1 MFSTIRFRI
10 NLHREI
16 SFKCQNSNII
26 DTYFAPTSTWTTRAV
41 STYVA
46 FLVYTNIWRR
56 DLLTCSVTPMY
67 VHTLRV
73 CMHMRV
79 LRTQEQLASATRSSC
94 RNVMFAIVE
103 YAWCTQHVG
112 YISLPGIYMTV
123 CISPFVALTIS
134 LIVYATENA
143 SAPLA
148 QCWFRY
154 TMRLPREESNVTNV
168 ASDILSLNNFFFFF
182 FRTFYKTH
190 ENQDKLF
197 QLNSISEC
205 LFCKLL
211 YFKLHYSDCCERW
224 SATLQI
230 NRTIDITSRL
240 RYLLE
245 YLLWCIRRSKIR
257 EICAN
262 RIRDVGYSLSMVVRK

>member
-1 MFSTIRFRI
+1 MGNKGDSYVHCFPCLYKYLAKR
-10 NLHREI
+10 
-16 SFKCQNSNII
+16 
-26 DTYFAPTSTWTTRAV
+26 PTHVQHDA
-41 STYVA
+41 
-46 FLVYTNIWRR
+46 
-56 DLLTCSVTPMY
+56 MY

-148 QCWFRY
+148 
-154 TMRLPREESNVTNV
+154 
-168 ASDILSLNNFFFFF
+168 
-182 FRTFYKTH
+182 
-190 ENQDKLF
+190 
-197 QLNSISEC
+197 
-205 LFCKLL
+205 
-211 YFKLHYSDCCERW
+211 
-224 SATLQI
+224 
-230 NRTIDITSRL
+230 
-240 RYLLE
+240 
-245 YLLWCIRRSKIR
+245 
-257 EICAN
+257 
-262 RIRDVGYSLSMVVRK
+262 